1 MNALD
6 IIILILVLV
15 PAAFGLGKGLIK
27 SIFSYLSIIAGIIIA
42 LKFNSGFVLV
52 LKPLIKD
59 PKLVQLIIFVSVIL
73 VFYLL
78 SVFIASKLSNMN
90 FISEALD
97 KIGGFIFGALK
108 GILFASILLIIFEG
122 FSLLPAKQKQDS
134 FTYPYAVQAAPAT
147 YNFIKDFLPF
157 TKKDFYDII
166 KPGGNDS

>member
-122 FSLLPAKQKQDS
+122 F
-134 FTYPYAVQAAPAT
+134 
-147 YNFIKDFLPF
+147 
-157 TKKDFYDII
+157 
-166 KPGGNDS
+166 